1 MRHVILVAALM
12 AAPLGAQGVGHLP
25 TQSPYEDL
33 PYKQE
38 FSFNTGWYSAG
49 KDRVGVAPRSG
60 PYLGM
65 RYEVRVGGPAQFTAR
80 VGHVRSERRLLD
92 PSRPVGSRDRGMTE
106 SPLWIGDASL
116 SLNLTGQKSY
126 RDLVPLLNLGIGIA
140 SDFAGE
146 DVGGFKFGTQFAF
159 SVGGGVRWVPGGHW
173 ALRADLADY
182 MYQITYPNSYFLSS
196 DGSAPVST
204 GSQSDWT
211 HNLALTVGAS
221 YRFYR

>member
-1 MRHVILVAALM
+1 MLAAALVG
-12 AAPLGAQGVGHLP
+12 AAPLGAQVGHLP
-25 TQSPYEDL
+25 AQSPYVDL

-38 FSFNTGWYSAG
+38 FSLQTGWYAAG

-60 PYLGM
+60 PYLGL

-80 VGHVRSERRLLD
+80 VGHVRSERRILD
-92 PSRPVGSRDRGMTE
+92 PSRPVALRDQGVT
-106 SPLWIGDASL
+106 SWPLWITDASL
-116 SLNLTGQKSY
+116 SINLTGQKSF
-126 RDLVPLLNLGIGIA
+126 RAFVPLLKLGVGVA
-140 SDFAGE
+140 SDFKGT

-173 ALRADLADY
+173 ALRADVADHL
-182 MYQITYPNSYFLSS
+182 YQIAYPNSYFVSS